1 MTLRTFSPEDIT
13 SLDVFVGMVSRHAD
27 AEHVGAIQPVTVRMP
42 LEMGCTVDAISQFSG
57 QSRNRI
63 LIQALEVAIDQL
75 YSSLPE
81 ADLKHINAIRGEL
94 FRKRLIENEHQS
106 GEV

>member
-1 MTLRTFSPEDIT
+1 L
-13 SLDVFVGMVSRHAD
+13 
-27 AEHVGAIQPVTVRMP
+27 
-42 LEMGCTVDAISQFSG
+42 
-57 QSRNRI
+57 N
-63 LIQALEVAIDQL
+63 QALEVAIDQL